1 MALMKFGPALQISL
15 NQLMLSDKLHQGTSG
30 EYLELITTENCEEIA
45 NILYRKVKKN
55 NMFYR
60 RLKN

>member
-1 MALMKFGPALQISL
+1 MKYGPALQISL

-45 NILYRKVKKN
+45 NILYRKVKN
-55 NMFYR
+55 IYFFD
-60 RLKN
+60 L